1 MISVYDKAGN
11 VYIYP
16 FYYFFKISF
25 IDQSIDSLIEKK
37 QSLDRMMV
45 RQILIEH
52 LQSCK
57 EIIRLIIIIIHILDR
72 MKKSNNVTPG

>member
-1 MISVYDKAGN
+1 MVLDYEWALKITPVCEVWAEQRVLISVYDKAGN

-37 QSLDRMMV
+37 T
-45 RQILIEH
+45 
-52 LQSCK
+52 
-57 EIIRLIIIIIHILDR
+57 
-72 MKKSNNVTPG
+72 VTW